1 MASKRDSGADGRGT
15 DLQVIDGGR
24 PDEHSPG
31 KVEHRGGDRVGNKL
45 TARQQG
51 FVNSIL
57 AGEDQVTAYEQN
69 YTTSGMSR
77 KTQYEAASR
86 LFAISKVS
94 ARIKRGQRRLEEA
107 ELHSALSL
115 RQHIEKRLFFLSEH
129 ADTDAN
135 SLKALDLLGRTE
147 KVGMF
152 VERVADVADNQT
164 PEELQVELAAKLKA
178 AFAETG

>member
-1 MASKRDSGADGRGT
+1 MSTKFDALTDDKEGAS
-15 DLQVIDGGR
+15 LLVIDGGKAE
-24 PDEHSPG
+24 D
-31 KVEHRGGDRVGNKL
+31 KL

-69 YTTSGMSR
+69 YTTSGMTR
-77 KTQYEAASR
+77 KTMYEAASR
-86 LFAISKVS
+86 LFANRKVS
-94 ARIKRGQRRLEEA
+94 ARIRRGQRRMEEA
-107 ELHSALSL
+107 ALHSALSL

-135 SLKALDLLGRTE
+135 RLKALDLLGRTE

-152 VERVADVADNQT
+152 VERRAEVTDDQT
-164 PEELQVELAAKLKA
+164 VEELEAELAAKLQA
-178 AFAETG
+178 HFGEAS

>member
-1 MASKRDSGADGRGT
+1 MASETDTGTGAGGKT
-15 DLQVIDGGR
+15 DLRVVDGGK
-24 PDEHSPG
+24 PD
-31 KVEHRGGDRVGNKL
+31 KIEHRGGDTTGGKL

-69 YTTSGMSR
+69 YTTSGMTR
-77 KTQYEAASR
+77 KTMYEAASR
-86 LFAISKVS
+86 LFANSKVS
-94 ARIKRGQRRLEEA
+94 ARIKRGQRRIQEA

-135 SLKALDLLGRTE
+135 RLKALDLLGRTE
-147 KVGMF
+147 KVGMY
-152 VERVADVADNQT
+152 VERTADVTENLT
-164 PEELQVELAAKLKA
+164 EEQVLEQLESQLRI
-178 AFAETG
+178 AFGEIG